1 MRKLFLVMEY
11 LDSVGPMGNL
21 GINGPVH
28 RDGLLV
34 VEPVHDNDDKAVIAQ
49 GPGPHLSTFKPV
61 HDKNDKAVITQWPS
75 PYIPVSL
82 LRLMQFSKENRLF
95 SRSLFVNEQ
104 TKKNVQ
110 KYYHPS
116 SSHHLI

>member
-1 MRKLFLVMEY
+1 
-11 LDSVGPMGNL
+11 MGNL
-21 GINGPVH
+21 GVDGPVH